1 MSNNEEKKLRS
12 KIMSAIKSTDT
23 SVELKLRKALW
34 HKGYRYRKNDK
45 TVYGTPDIVF
55 KKYRIAVFVDSEF
68 FHGYNWGE
76 KKKKLKNNKEYW
88 INKIER
94 NIKRDNKVN
103 AYLISKGWKVIRF
116 WDKEVNKNL
125 FKCIKKIEYEIDE
138 MRGKLFY
145 L

>member
-1 MSNNEEKKLRS
+1 
-12 KIMSAIKSTDT
+12 MSAIKSTDT
-23 SVELKLRKALW
+23 RVELKLRKALW

-68 FHGYNWGE
+68 FHGYNWEE
-76 KKKKLKNNKEYW
+76 KKNKLKNNKEYW
-88 INKIER
+88 VNKIER

-103 AYLISKGWKVIRF
+103 AYLVSKGWKVVRY
-116 WDKEVNKNL
+116 WDKEVNRNL
-125 FKCIKKIEYEIDE
+125 YKCVKEIENEIEE
-138 MRGKLFY
+138 MRRKLFY